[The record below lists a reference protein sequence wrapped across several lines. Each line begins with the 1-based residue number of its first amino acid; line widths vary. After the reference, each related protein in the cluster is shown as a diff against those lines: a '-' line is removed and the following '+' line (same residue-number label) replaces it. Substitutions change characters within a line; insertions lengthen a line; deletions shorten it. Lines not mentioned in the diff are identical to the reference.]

1 MYSIK
6 DKSAFWIQVNFVQL
20 PEQNVNIIELIEKNN
35 SIIGLC

>member
-20 PEQNVNIIELIEKNN
+20 LEQNVNIIELIEKNN